1 MELCKIDL
9 IIGMSSRG
17 RNPRAAIRPR
27 GDTAG
32 CLRGP
37 ASRTKRSQQ
46 PTACSYHS
54 EPTTQTRAERAF
66 YLVVERA
73 LRARFYLEETNLES
87 FHISPEKAFTLQP
100 AGNEPRVEADVS
112 PDPARKKPNATLT
125 ATAFRQEP
133 ECDPFYEGS
142 VQTPV
147 DDPARRW
154 QLFERDRHSFGKAT
168 R

>member
-1 MELCKIDL
+1 MHTITITLSNDRLAKLQEI
-9 IIGMSSRG
+9 
-17 RNPRAAIRPR
+17 AAR
-27 GDTAG
+27 
-32 CLRGP
+32 
-37 ASRTKRSQQ
+37 
-46 PTACSYHS
+46 
-54 EPTTQTRAERAF
+54 
-66 YLVVERA
+66 
-73 LRARFYLEETNLES
+73 

>member
-1 MELCKIDL
+1 LLL
-9 IIGMSSRG
+9 IRKCPLNEASRG
-17 RNPRAAIRPR
+17 GYYPR
-27 GDTAG
+27 GHFYRVIPRTLSSSFNTWG
-32 CLRGP
+32 CEKLKHKDFALTILNP
-37 ASRTKRSQQ
+37 LPKRSRSARS
-46 PTACSYHS
+46 TWWWSGRS
-54 EPTTQTRAERAF
+54 
-66 YLVVERA
+66 
-73 LRARFYLEETNLES
+73 RARFCLEETNLES

-154 QLFERDRHSFGKAT
+154 QLFERDRHSFGKVT